1 MAGAGAPP
9 CTTSIMWSVF
19 EMWKLQECNSEYDYN
34 LYVDIVGRNNHA
46 KVIKLSQA
54 HFQRLWSVLETGSC
68 RKYSRINGAK
78 LSLSI
83 AVKELLMI

>member
-19 EMWKLQECNSEYDYN
+19 EMWKLQECNSDYKYN
-34 LYVDIVGRNNHA
+34 LYVDIVGRNNPA

-54 HFQRLWSVLETGSC
+54 HL
-68 RKYSRINGAK
+68 
-78 LSLSI
+78 
-83 AVKELLMI
+83 

>member
-1 MAGAGAPP
+1 MLMAGAGAPP

-19 EMWKLQECNSEYDYN
+19 EMWKLQERNSEYDYN

-54 HFQRLWSVLETGSC
+54 HFRRLWP
-68 RKYSRINGAK
+68 AK
-78 LSLSI
+78 FEKKLAEDFEDERNEESG
-83 AVKELLMI
+83 VD